1 MHHRVQKA
9 ITITAD
15 VSEVSFKYENYNKG
29 GRVFVACVNIQAS

>member
-15 VSEVSFKYENYNKG
+15 VSVSFKYENYNKG